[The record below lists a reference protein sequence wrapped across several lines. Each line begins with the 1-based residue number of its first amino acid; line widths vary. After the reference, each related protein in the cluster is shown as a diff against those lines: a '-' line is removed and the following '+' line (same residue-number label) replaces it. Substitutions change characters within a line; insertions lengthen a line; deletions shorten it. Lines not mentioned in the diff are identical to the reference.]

1 MTTSPGYPLDLLADQ
16 SHRRLALER
25 IAEADSYLTDADLPG
40 YLEVAGALGRMVL
53 DFADL
58 RPCDAV
64 NEAREVLR
72 RLARGSLLS

>member
-1 MTTSPGYPLDLLADQ
+1 MNNTGYPLDLLADQ

-25 IAEADSYLTDADLPG
+25 IAQADSYLNDVDLPG
-40 YLEVAGALGRMVL
+40 YLEVAGALSRMVL

-64 NEAREVLR
+64 SEAREVLR
-72 RLARGSLLS
+72 RLVRGSLLS